1 MKTPLRNLAVAAA
14 ALMTAAGVWVSP
26 AGSQDLGNRL
36 KSLGKGLPSVSMP
49 GGGFSVDGKKG
60 PYLQQIAGRP
70 LEQNTASAGA
80 LSLASEAINQGAYQT
95 ARIRM
100 PETEARL
107 LQLVAKAE
115 ARWPYARRGPARVYM
130 LGLTNYGAQ
139 SLPDGSIVIPF
150 GLIDQ
155 ATSDDEILFVLSHE
169 LAHIRLGH
177 FAKAA
182 KLREQR
188 QMTAKLAQAY
198 SIGSA
203 LASTR
208 YQGGTISTDQ
218 AAAAQGARRASAT
231 RDSLNL
237 LLNVLVEPAWG
248 RRQEDEADA
257 IGFDLTEAA
266 TYGAEAASARVFD
279 QLQADHDRRKAMA
292 EALQTQMQE
301 SLGVALRNAPTATG
315 DAGNM
320 LNAVN
325 KDLQR
330 GLREKGL
337 AMASS
342 FFAQKHRTPAQ
353 RKKGIA
359 DYSLAAYPAG
369 LPLRDEQTAWLKP
382 TRATR
387 EYAQAKMAVTAVSE
401 AMRLRGLGQ
410 YPAAER
416 EIAKALATSFGIAP
430 LVLNEAARVARDAGQ
445 NAKADQ
451 YWRKAHASQ
460 DQTLDGYVEHANFLI
475 ATSQYAQATTIVTA
489 GIGRFGNDDKP
500 FLPAMIA
507 IAFRT
512 GDNAKGSKLLQRCVD
527 YEDPTLKNDCILAAV
542 NPSNPQAYDRMD
554 PATRASVDASIRKA
568 TSTTPSFMPNL
579 QGLMGPLQQLIG
591 D

>member
-1 MKTPLRNLAVAAA
+1 MTRPLRHLAVLALALAAA
-14 ALMTAAGVWVSP
+14 ATVATSP
-26 AGSQDLGNRL
+26 AGSQDLKSRL
-36 KSLGKGLPSVSMP
+36 KGLGKGLPSVSLP
-49 GGGFSVDGKKG
+49 GGGFSIDGKKG

-70 LEQNTASAGA
+70 LEQNTSSAGA

-95 ARIRM
+95 ARLRM
-100 PETEARL
+100 PETERRVL
-107 LQLVAKAE
+107 ELVAKAE
-115 ARWPYARRGPARVYM
+115 ARWPYARQSPAKVYM
-130 LGLTNYGAQ
+130 LGLGNYGAQ

-155 ATSDDEILFVLSHE
+155 ATSDDEILFVISHE

-203 LASTR
+203 LANTR
-208 YQGGTISTDQ
+208 VQGGTITTDQ

-266 TYGAEAASARVFD
+266 TYASEAASARVFD
-279 QLQADHDRRKAMA
+279 QLQADHNRRKAMA
-292 EALQTQMQE
+292 EALQAQMQE
-301 SLGVALRNAPTATG
+301 SLGVALRNAPTTSG

-337 AMASS
+337 ALASS
-342 FFAQKHRTPAQ
+342 FFAQKHRTPEQ

-359 DYSLAAYPAG
+359 DYSLAAYPQG

-382 TRATR
+382 TRATA
-387 EYAQAKMAVTAVSE
+387 EYGQAKIAVTAVGE

-410 YPAAER
+410 YPAASSQ
-416 EIAKALATSFGIAP
+416 IAKALATSFGIAP
-430 LVLNEAARVARDAGQ
+430 LVLNEAARVARDSGDRT
-445 NAKADQ
+445 KADQ

-475 ATSQYAQATTIVTA
+475 AGGQYAPAKLIVQAGV
-489 GIGRFGNDDKP
+489 GRFGNDDKP

-512 GDNAKGSKLLQRCVD
+512 GDQANGAKLLQRCVD
-527 YEDPTLKNDCILAAV
+527 YEEPTLKNDCIIAAV
-542 NPSNPQAYDRMD
+542 NPSDPAAYDKMD
-554 PATRASVDASIRKA
+554 PAARASVDASIRKA
-568 TSTTPSFMPNL
+568 TAATPSFMPNL
-579 QGLMGPLQQLIG
+579 QGLMGPLANLIG